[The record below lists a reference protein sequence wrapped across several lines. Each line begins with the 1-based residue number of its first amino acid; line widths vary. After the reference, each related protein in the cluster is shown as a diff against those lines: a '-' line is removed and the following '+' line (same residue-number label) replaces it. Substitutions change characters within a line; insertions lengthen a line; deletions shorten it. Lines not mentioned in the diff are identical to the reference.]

1 MFIPCMFSLS
11 VGHQDNHTALN
22 KAVSTYITKQ
32 SKNVSETDSRDLRI
46 LASNVIK
53 ANSWI
58 GEDTILMTANYLR
71 RPFKVYFLQVALHN

>member
-1 MFIPCMFSLS
+1 MAIVFFLAYSLRLY
-11 VGHQDNHTALN
+11 GHQDNYSALR

-32 SKNVSETDSRDLRI
+32 SKNVSETDNRDLRT

-58 GEDTILMTANYLR
+58 GEDTILTTAD
-71 RPFKVYFLQVALHN
+71 